1 MTDAERYRLIHARF
15 AAMTPAQ
22 QQDFLGLLGIDYSI
36 VAPLSEAIDADMDHL
51 LRASV
56 PERHKGCASP
66 VGSVQNYISELE
78 QALQNATG
86 ELL

>member
-1 MTDAERYRLIHARF
+1 
-15 AAMTPAQ
+15 
-22 QQDFLGLLGIDYSI
+22 
-36 VAPLSEAIDADMDHL
+36 
-51 LRASV
+51 V